1 MTPQAKQ
8 AHLRGMEAQVASLRS
23 LAGRLDGAA
32 DRCRRGAAAHV
43 SAQARVAAE
52 LSAVHAETST
62 LEARLDD
69 VMHSLE
75 AACEDLLR
83 LAHDEPERWLLCVAD
98 MSEYE
103 QQDEAARQLFD
114 RHAAVTY
121 THPRAHETKANL
133 VCRTLPE
140 KKKYDIFC
148 AKKQKHNNR
157 S

>member
-1 MTPQAKQ
+1 MFFWGRAFLAATIGNPVRLCRCWRASMTPQAKQ

-43 SAQARVAAE
+43 SAQARAAAE

-114 RHAAVTY
+114 RHAEMMGLFRV
-121 THPRAHETKANL
+121 
-133 VCRTLPE
+133 V
-140 KKKYDIFC
+140 
-148 AKKQKHNNR
+148 
-157 S
+157 